1 MTAKKKYATLDTA
14 ALGEAAAGLPTT
26 TSAPAP
32 SHQNASAPVPAP
44 VETPKPKVD
53 AAEPVEQIS
62 LRLRKSVKKQLKR
75 LADEAD
81 VTQQVFILMALQKAG
96 VVLTEDDLKDRRK
109 ER

>member
-1 MTAKKKYATLDTA
+1 MSVKKKYADLDTV
-14 ALGEAAAGLPTT
+14 ALAEAASGLPPTS
-26 TSAPAP
+26 SAPSATNQ
-32 SHQNASAPVPAP
+32 SASNPVPSI
-44 VETPKPKVD
+44 KPKVV
-53 AAEPVEQIS
+53 AEDPVEQIS

-96 VVLTEDDLKDRRK
+96 IVLNEGDLKDRRK

>member
-1 MTAKKKYATLDTA
+1 MSARKKYADLDTV
-14 ALGEAAAGLPTT
+14 ALAEAASGLPPTS
-26 TSAPAP
+26 SAPPVANQ
-32 SHQNASAPVPAP
+32 SASNPVSSL
-44 VETPKPKVD
+44 KPK
-53 AAEPVEQIS
+53 AMAEEPVEQIS

-96 VVLTEDDLKDRRK
+96 IVLTENDLKDRRK

>member
-1 MTAKKKYATLDTA
+1 MSARKKYADLDA
-14 ALGEAAAGLPTT
+14 VALAEAASGLPPTS
-26 TSAPAP
+26 SAPPVATQ
-32 SHQNASAPVPAP
+32 SASNP
-44 VETPKPKVD
+44 ELSIKPKV
-53 AAEPVEQIS
+53 AEEPVEQIS

-96 VVLTEDDLKDRRK
+96 IVLTEEDLKDRRK